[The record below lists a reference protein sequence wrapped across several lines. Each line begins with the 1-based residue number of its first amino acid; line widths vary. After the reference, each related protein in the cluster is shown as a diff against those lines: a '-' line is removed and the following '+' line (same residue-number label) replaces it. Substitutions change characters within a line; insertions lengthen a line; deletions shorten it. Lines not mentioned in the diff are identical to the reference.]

1 MRPILA
7 FTLMFILLATSC
19 TSPTPIPTPTLNPTP
34 TSTSTST
41 PLPSPT
47 FTPQPTATPEPTA
60 TPQVAIETVTFT
72 TQDNVRLSGTLFGEG
87 EFAVILAHM
96 GMPGV
101 DQTSWHPFA
110 RLLAERGF
118 TALTF
123 DFRGIG
129 QSEGYTQYNYL
140 VYDVYAAIQFLN
152 DRGYEKIVCIGASM
166 GGTSCMRAA
175 LDRSLVGLGVL
186 ASTLSNGDPTEVS
199 RSELQQLTLPKV
211 FAYAQSDFLLVITDM
226 RFMSERAP
234 EPKLVQVFPGSAHG
248 TNIFDTESGSQ
259 LTDLLVNFLEAVR
272 SGSPLATP

>member
-1 MRPILA
+1 VRPIFAL
-7 FTLMFILLATSC
+7 FILFILLATSC
-19 TSPTPIPTPTLNPTP
+19 TSSTPIPTPTLTLIPTL
-34 TSTSTST
+34 TSTAT

-47 FTPQPTATPEPTA
+47 STSQPTATPEPTA
-60 TPQVAIETVTFT
+60 TPVVAVETVTFT
-72 TQDNVRLSGTLFGEG
+72 TQDNVRLAGTLFGEG

-96 GMPGV
+96 GMTGV

-175 LDRSLVGLGVL
+175 LDRNLAGLGVL

-211 FAYAQSDFLLVITDM
+211 FAYAQSDFVLVITDM

-248 TNIFDTESGSQ
+248 TNIFNTESGSQ

-272 SGSPLATP
+272 SGSPLPTP